1 MTLSLA
7 RAKLPGC
14 CQENATMDLRRLIFG
29 ETEREKWA
37 AKLPAVTL
45 ERHVGLPALEPLGR
59 RLYGEQLPRGVL
71 LPRPSGDREP
81 VNAWMHPEEVMGL
94 RYQPG
99 QIILGK
105 LGGQPLGWLDD
116 RPMVTIAGAR
126 AGKTRTVLKPNIF
139 TYPGSMVVLD
149 PKAELARETAAI
161 RAACGHQVFVLDPFE
176 ASGLPGA
183 HFNILDELDPAKATI
198 IDDTAAIAEAI
209 IPDEGD
215 SKNRYWTDSARTL
228 VNGLALLALTLPP
241 AERNLVSVRQFITL
255 NHPSLNAAVRAA
267 AQDDQPRRKS
277 RREDQVDNL
286 TAVEALLRVMAAAG
300 DRFGGVLA
308 GIGKRFLN
316 TPPNERGSIFSTAAS
331 NTDFLQSLPLRAIS
345 KRSDFRLGALRN
357 GPPTTI
363 YVVLPVGRL
372 ESHFRWLR
380 LIIQQLCTTLEDFGP
395 YPLDRLPILLMLE
408 EFAVLGHMA
417 IMERAAAY
425 FPGFG
430 LKLWAILQDLTQL
443 HRYYHA
449 GWETFLGN
457 AGVVQCFANGDQTTL
472 EYIQRRTANLITPFE
487 LRTALARDGR
497 GQLLMVEGRPPI
509 AALRLEDAD
518 VDEIRDLTLRFARA
532 RR

>member
-1 MTLSLA
+1 M
-7 RAKLPGC
+7 
-14 CQENATMDLRRLIFG
+14 RRIQAAD
-29 ETEREKWA
+29 ER
-37 AKLPAVTL
+37 
-45 ERHVGLPALEPLGR
+45 
-59 RLYGEQLPRGVL
+59 RG
-71 LPRPSGDREP
+71 
-81 VNAWMHPEEVMGL
+81 
-94 RYQPG
+94 
-99 QIILGK
+99 
-105 LGGQPLGWLDD
+105 
-116 RPMVTIAGAR
+116 
-126 AGKTRTVLKPNIF
+126 
-139 TYPGSMVVLD
+139 
-149 PKAELARETAAI
+149 
-161 RAACGHQVFVLDPFE
+161 
-176 ASGLPGA
+176 
-183 HFNILDELDPAKATI
+183 
-198 IDDTAAIAEAI
+198 
-209 IPDEGD
+209 
-215 SKNRYWTDSARTL
+215 
-228 VNGLALLALTLPP
+228 LTLPP
-241 AERNLVSVRQFITL
+241 AERNLVSVRQLITL

-267 AQDDQPRRKS
+267 AQDDRPRRKS
-277 RREDQVDNL
+277 QREDQVDNL
-286 TAVEALLRVMAAAG
+286 TAVETLLRVMAAAG
-300 DRFGGVLA
+300 NRFGGVLA

-509 AALRLEDAD
+509 AALRVEDAD

-532 RR
+532 RRWRPPGCCQSCCMAACRCAASTSGIRSFSSKRRTVRYSTARVPVTPVRTKLLSASGTNCGHASSSWSRRNTSARSRIIASGLISIWR